1 MLDAQA
7 MDEAHW
13 DEIVVV
19 GPATQEELDH
29 YEDEAP
35 GEEDTADVSEYLEEA
50 DEVDSVYDAPEP
62 NAILA
67 KRAEEAARDRAQLEA
82 NFPFMKAAVAFA
94 ARSQVT
100 RVIPELK
107 LDDEDEELEL
117 NEVDTLS
124 LSPLEMEWM
133 ERVPEPMPLPE
144 PTVLPLAAA
153 KPNWFSKLKDKV
165 DEVFESF
172 GRFLDKAVPLG
183 SAAVVATTLGLSAE
197 TFVGFE
203 SSVVASAPVVSA
215 KADTVQLKPVAEKE
229 ATKLEAKTL
238 AETQPDAASL
248 NSLLIEK
255 NEEIV
260 RVAGGTKANYLFSA
274 SAHAHLT
281 AQLTKATGFTAILNH
296 PEVKKAKN
304 IAEMVNLVDQYFG
317 EDAAD
322 LIESNAAAM
331 HLSVSD
337 IAALR

>member
-1 MLDAQA
+1 MQFNQNMSMLDAQA

-35 GEEDTADVSEYLEEA
+35 EEDSADVSEYLEEA

-82 NFPFMKAAVAFA
+82 NFPFMKAAMAFA

-100 RVIPELK
+100 SVIPELE
-107 LDDEDEELEL
+107 LD
-117 NEVDTLS
+117 EVATLS
-124 LSPLEMEWM
+124 LSPIEKAWM

-203 SSVVASAPVVSA
+203 SSLVASAPVVSA

-337 IAALR
+337 IAALS